1 MDKNLIVP
9 NEKPRNG
16 IAGLKH
22 WRYDL
27 VAGLMVSLTSLP
39 FSLAIAIASGAPPVA
54 GLMSAI
60 IAGLIFPFL
69 GGAYVTISGPAAGLA
84 PALFAA
90 MLALGHGHLD
100 TGYPLLLAVISMVG
114 LVQMVL
120 SKLGAAK
127 LSAAFP
133 VAVVEGMLA
142 SIGLII
148 IAKELPHFIGHDYK
162 SHAFFGIIAETPA
175 ELGLMDGKVFGVG
188 LVCLALMFVL
198 SLNSVRKRLA
208 VPPPLLVVLV
218 GIALG
223 SIVGVDAHHRI
234 SIPDNVLA
242 HGIVMPNFRG
252 L

>member
-39 FSLAIAIASGAPPVA
+39 FSLGIAIASGAPPIA

-100 TGYPLLLAVISMVG
+100 TGYPLLLAVICMVG
-114 LVQMVL
+114 AVQMVL
-120 SKLGAAK
+120 SLLGAAK

-142 SIGLII
+142 SIGLMIM
-148 IAKELPHFIGHDYK
+148 AKELPHFIGHEYK
-162 SHAFFGIIAETPA
+162 AHAFFSYITETPSQV
-175 ELGLMDGKVFGVG
+175 GLMDPKSFALG
-188 LVCLALMFVL
+188 LVCLSLMFVL
-198 SLNSVRKRLA
+198 SIAKVRARLA
-208 VPPPLLVVLV
+208 VPPPLVVVVAGLV
-218 GIALG
+218 LG
-223 SIVGVDAHHRI
+223 W
-234 SIPDNVLA
+234 
-242 HGIVMPNFRG
+242 
-252 L
+252 